1 VTETPE
7 QADAIP
13 EQAAQTEE
21 LAAADQQVEDAA
33 MTEPVETQ
41 ETAGAGDVAAPAVA
55 RDLGPLKEIL
65 EALVFVH
72 RGILPPKT
80 AREVLGEEFTAE
92 EIAAGFASLKQDYES
107 RGGAFVL
114 LEVAGGYQFGTR
126 DDLAAWIQKLD
137 FYEHHRH
144 LSRPTM
150 ETLAIIAYKQP
161 VTRAEIEAIRGVN
174 VERIVR
180 NLLERKLV
188 RILGHK
194 DVPGKPMVLG
204 TTKDFLQLFGL
215 NTLAD
220 LPPLKDFVEPPSTE
234 GIDEELPLP
243 ANGDEEPGAGQAAEE
258 AIEEAAGREAGEDG
272 HGFEREAGD
281 REPDPAD
288 DGDDPVEQPDETR

>member
-1 VTETPE
+1 VSDTPE
-7 QADAIP
+7 NAAEAAEQP
-13 EQAAQTEE
+13 ERPEE
-21 LAAADQQVEDAA
+21 LAQAE
-33 MTEPVETQ
+33 EPV
-41 ETAGAGDVAAPAVA
+41 AAEPAQA
-55 RDLGPLKEIL
+55 EEPAAAEPAPPRDLGPLKEIL

-80 AREVLGEEFTAE
+80 AREVLGEEFTAD
-92 EIAAGFASLKQDYES
+92 EIAAGFASLREDYES
-107 RGGAFVL
+107 RGGAIVL
-114 LEVAGGYQFGTR
+114 LEVAGGFQFGTR
-126 DDLAAWIQKLD
+126 DDLATWIQKLD

-215 NTLAD
+215 NSLAD

-243 ANGDEEPGAGQAAEE
+243 PAEGDAGVAEGAAAEQAAEE
-258 AIEEAAGREAGEDG
+258 AIDEAAGREAGEDG

-288 DGDDPVEQPDETR
+288 DGDEPVEQPDEAR